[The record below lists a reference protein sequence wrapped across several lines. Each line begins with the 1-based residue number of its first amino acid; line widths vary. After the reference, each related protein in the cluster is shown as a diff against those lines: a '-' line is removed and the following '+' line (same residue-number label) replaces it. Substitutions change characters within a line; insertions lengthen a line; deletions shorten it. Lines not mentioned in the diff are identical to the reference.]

1 MNQATHVAWEAPIT
15 FSKVKF
21 QFYIKMYNTRISYP
35 PAIIILAMGNIK
47 ECFWFVYIHANSTGA
62 FGFIADNYYN
72 LAIAMVFGST
82 TLASSWEPF
91 QRMIKTLSDVY
102 ANEPEL
108 VIKHKKYLN
117 MIGWA
122 ELDPNTPITPAIA
135 CKINTSMVSIN
146 GVE

>member
-1 MNQATHVAWEAPIT
+1 
-15 FSKVKF
+15 
-21 QFYIKMYNTRISYP
+21 
-35 PAIIILAMGNIK
+35 
-47 ECFWFVYIHANSTGA
+47 
-62 FGFIADNYYN
+62 
-72 LAIAMVFGST
+72 
-82 TLASSWEPF
+82 
-91 QRMIKTLSDVY
+91 MIKTLSDVY